1 MILSWGWDQ
10 QWVYICHPR
19 RQWQYEKYCDG
30 ELIGTKYKLTTHH
43 SFHSCHWY
51 PLTTCRILS
60 MLTCWKLF
68 TVIQVWTCFM
78 YKLLRCCCIN
88 FLNCRIVANINI
100 LLLHIDCR
108 PSPVL
113 FYLMLKVLKCKEK
126 LTEAYNESCSE
137 IGDINSWAPHTECNA
152 SHLNLCRNLLSFI
165 FSAIITVLGT
175 PLIRRNEI
183 FSFLLV
189 C

>member
-1 MILSWGWDQ
+1 MGPTVSIYLSSARTMTIWEILLRWIDW
-10 QWVYICHPR
+10 
-19 RQWQYEKYCDG
+19 YEVHADYPP
-30 ELIGTKYKLTTHH
+30 LIALL
-43 SFHSCHWY
+43 HWY

-100 LLLHIDCR
+100 LLLHIDCS